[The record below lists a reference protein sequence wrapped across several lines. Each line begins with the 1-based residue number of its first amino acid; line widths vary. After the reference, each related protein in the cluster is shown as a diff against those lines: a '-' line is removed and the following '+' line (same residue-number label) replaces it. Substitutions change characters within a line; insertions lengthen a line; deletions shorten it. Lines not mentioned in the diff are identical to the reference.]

1 MSRGRG
7 GPSKEHYHR
16 HPPPDLQSKENYHSP
31 GQASSYPRPG
41 PQQPQY
47 SSYYHNPACPAV
59 PLQPPVPSLIPS
71 APSIPNHNNVAPKSV
86 AHHGSQNHG
95 PIPGPN
101 SFQYQQI
108 EFLRGQNF
116 EAPQFRASPHRARG
130 GGGVVSGRWS
140 GSSYQPQSSYSRYPN
155 LNSSPRG
162 RGEHN
167 QDQSFGYPPNARAPR
182 GTPGSR
188 HLNQNQLQGQNH
200 SQYSNR
206 QWGVQTDSL
215 SESFQSLSFHRDR
228 PNRGERFDRHSSSSS
243 SGSLSFHKVNSALT
257 PDVQD
262 QVHRALAALKPSESI
277 SAKLLAKKLHLPKKF
292 VNQALYS
299 LERSQKASKKGLTPP
314 EWTLY
319 REPLRCE
326 EAQNSRVQSSPS
338 RPCVSVGHP
347 PEAKVE
353 LKTKTAENF
362 RQAKEEDSDT
372 ESSSSN
378 YSSLESDSEEYQS
391 PEKGQHQEEQHPGTT
406 SSPDQEFNF
415 PTMAEQKDLIL
426 KYLLHSR
433 EATSLV
439 IAKNVGLRTA
449 KQVNPTLYALEKQG
463 EVIKNG
469 EVNPPT
475 WELSTRRRE
484 RMERSIK
491 AAQSTPTEGSQM
503 EVETSRGEDGGGSIF
518 LPSTPLPPIPGL
530 EPQPLPEVWM
540 PEQSHSEAAQTSL
553 QPPSSTSCKDEE
565 TNEGQWATDD
575 IPEFLNAI
583 RRETDAGKLAAEK
596 ANAVGTVAVSLAAPP
611 PQNLWAKLQ
620 EVRLKNP
627 VSGLMEYAQYLGQNC
642 EFLLLDQSGPSHD
655 PRFRMQVMLNER
667 LFPVAEASSKKVA
680 KKDAAAATLRILIGE
695 MQGGASTGD
704 EGNVAS
710 LDPVIDL
717 FQDTAGPTEGIGGIC
732 GTGSVE
738 GIGMEGPRQPLSR
751 SLPGGKNP
759 VSVLMEYSQ
768 RSGNPIEF
776 IITGQAG
783 PPHDPR
789 FMYRVKV
796 GENLFSEASA
806 PSKKAARQL
815 AAEEAVKELMADG
828 RLQLNKPQL
837 PLGSSS
843 DSDGSGSGTTCPS
856 LPPLTAD
863 ELRAAHEAGVG
874 DLINHLNNNAVSGLL
889 EYARARGFAAEIRL
903 VGQSGPP
910 HEPKFTYQAKLGGRW
925 FPPVCAS
932 NKKQGK
938 QEAADAALRV
948 LIGEAERAA
957 RTGELIPA
965 ELPVSGSTLHDQ
977 IAMLSH
983 QRFNALTTRIQ
994 HSLLGRKILATIV
1007 MRRGEGLGTVVSLG
1021 TGNRCVKGEELSLK
1035 GDTVNDCHAEIIS
1048 RRGFVRFLYSEL
1060 LKYYDGTEDSIFEP
1074 AENNKLQIKSDITF
1088 HLYISTA
1095 PCGDGALFDKSCSE
1109 SGDDVEGH
1117 QPLFENAKQG
1127 KLRTKVE
1134 NGEGTIPV
1142 ESSAIVPTWDGI
1154 QHGERL
1160 RTMSC
1165 SDKIL
1170 RWNVLGLQGALLT
1183 HFLHPIYLKSITL
1196 GYLYS
1201 HGHLTRAV
1209 CCRLARDGEAFTK
1222 SLPSPFMLNHPEVGR
1237 VSVYDSTRHTGKTK
1251 ESSVNWSFP
1260 DQHSV
1265 EVLDGTKG
1273 KLDGNKLSVSRVSKS
1288 NLFGLFHSICQRSGR
1303 TDLLSLP
1310 SYSQAKMSA
1319 MSFQLAKQQFFR
1331 ALSVHGYGAW
1341 IGKPLEE
1348 KSFEAGEGTVNNGAS
1363 FPMGYPS
1370 SRNGGT
1376 MEYKQEEA

>member
-1 MSRGRG
+1 MSDQ
-7 GPSKEHYHR
+7 KE
-16 HPPPDLQSKENYHSP
+16 L
-31 GQASSYPRPG
+31 
-41 PQQPQY
+41 
-47 SSYYHNPACPAV
+47 V
-59 PLQPPVPSLIPS
+59 
-71 APSIPNHNNVAPKSV
+71 
-86 AHHGSQNHG
+86 
-95 PIPGPN
+95 
-101 SFQYQQI
+101 
-108 EFLRGQNF
+108 LRYLF
-116 EAPQFRASPHRARG
+116 E
-130 GGGVVSGRWS
+130 SG
-140 GSSYQPQSSYSRYPN
+140 
-155 LNSSPRG
+155 
-162 RGEHN
+162 
-167 QDQSFGYPPNARAPR
+167 
-182 GTPGSR
+182 
-188 HLNQNQLQGQNH
+188 
-200 SQYSNR
+200 
-206 QWGVQTDSL
+206 
-215 SESFQSLSFHRDR
+215 
-228 PNRGERFDRHSSSSS
+228 
-243 SGSLSFHKVNSALT
+243 
-257 PDVQD
+257 
-262 QVHRALAALKPSESI
+262 
-277 SAKLLAKKLHLPKKF
+277 
-292 VNQALYS
+292 
-299 LERSQKASKKGLTPP
+299 
-314 EWTLY
+314 
-319 REPLRCE
+319 
-326 EAQNSRVQSSPS
+326 
-338 RPCVSVGHP
+338 
-347 PEAKVE
+347 
-353 LKTKTAENF
+353 
-362 RQAKEEDSDT
+362 
-372 ESSSSN
+372 
-378 YSSLESDSEEYQS
+378 
-391 PEKGQHQEEQHPGTT
+391 
-406 SSPDQEFNF
+406 
-415 PTMAEQKDLIL
+415 
-426 KYLLHSR
+426 
-433 EATSLV
+433 EATALV
-439 IAKNVGLRTA
+439 IAKNLGLKNT

-463 EVIKNG
+463 DITKNG

-475 WELSTRRRE
+475 WELSTRRKD
-484 RMERSIK
+484 RMERSMK
-491 AAQSTPTEGSQM
+491 AAQSAANAEVPMEGEASDNN
-503 EVETSRGEDGGGSIF
+503 EGGGSTF
-518 LPSTPLPPIPGL
+518 LPSPQIPGL
-530 EPQPLPEVWM
+530 EPQPCF
-540 PEQSHSEAAQTSL
+540 S
-553 QPPSSTSCKDEE
+553 SCKNKE

-583 RRETDAGKLAAEK
+583 RRETDADRQAAEK
-596 ANAVGTVAVSLAAPP
+596 PNAIGTVAVSVAAPP

-655 PRFRMQVMLNER
+655 PRFRMQVMLNGR
-667 LFPVAEASSKKVA
+667 LFPIVEASSKKVA

-695 MQGGASTGD
+695 MQAETTGATLGSTLG
-704 EGNVAS
+704 S
-710 LDPVIDL
+710 I
-717 FQDTAGPTEGIGGIC
+717 
-732 GTGSVE
+732 SVE
-738 GIGMEGPRQPLSR
+738 GMTEGPRQLLSR

-768 RSGNPIEF
+768 RSGKPIEF

-796 GENLFSEASA
+796 GESLFAEASA

-828 RLQLNKPQL
+828 RLQLNKVR
-837 PLGSSS
+837 S
-843 DSDGSGSGTTCPS
+843 
-856 LPPLTAD
+856 
-863 ELRAAHEAGVG
+863 EAGVG

-938 QEAADAALRV
+938 HEAADAALRV

-1035 GDTVNDCHAEIIS
+1035 GETVNDCHAEIIS

-1060 LKYYDGTEDSIFEP
+1060 LKHYDGVEDSIFEP
-1074 AENNKLQIKSDITF
+1074 TQNNKLRVKSDITF

-1109 SGDDVEGH
+1109 AGDEVEGH

-1170 RWNVLGLQGALLT
+1170 RWNVMGLQGALLT
-1183 HFLHPIYLKSITL
+1183 HFLDPIYLKSITL

-1209 CCRLARDGEAFTK
+1209 CCRLARDGEAFTQN
-1222 SLPSPFMLNHPEVGR
+1222 LPPPFRLNHPEVGR

-1260 DQHSV
+1260 DQHCV

-1273 KLDGNKLSVSRVSKS
+1273 KQDGNKLAVSRVSKS
-1288 NLFGLFHSICQRSGR
+1288 HLFGLFRALCQRCGR
-1303 TDLLSLP
+1303 SDLLSLP
-1310 SYSQAKMSA
+1310 SYAQAKTSA
-1319 MSFQLAKQQFFR
+1319 LSFQAVKQQFFE
-1331 ALSVHGYGAW
+1331 ALNVHGYGAW

-1348 KSFEAGEGTVNNGAS
+1348 KSFECAVPPNCTQHSTVHKNIKRDRDGLVANISHQIFKA
-1363 FPMGYPS
+1363 FTPVL
-1370 SRNGGT
+1370 
-1376 MEYKQEEA
+1376 